1 VNAVEITD
9 GRGYLRSR
17 AIAVGRRFL
26 TVLSVLGIAATIFGV
41 TYIVVARATPGLEV
55 AGERPNC

>member
-1 VNAVEITD
+1 MNLTKQA
-9 GRGYLRSR
+9 LRSR